1 MKKFFFGTLLLLFFQ
16 FLLFAQSTRVL
27 FIGNSYTQV
36 NDLPQLFLS
45 IASSTGDHVFVD
57 ANMPGGATFQ
67 NHCTNTSATKI
78 QEGGWDFVVLQEQ
91 SQLPAFPISQ
101 VQTDC
106 FPYAAQLNQMI
117 ETYNPCA
124 ETVFYMTWGR
134 KYGDQANAASYPPLG
149 TYEGMDSLLYERYM
163 QMTQDN
169 NAIVAPVGRVWRY
182 LRTNN
187 PTIELYSSDNSHP
200 SLEGSYAAACAIYT
214 TILRKDPTLITNYCG
229 LNQNIAQ
236 IIQNATKTVIFDN
249 QSTWFIGERDLEADF
264 TFSNIDGFHNQTINT
279 NLTTQYHWDF
289 GNEDSSSEENPNYIY
304 STNGEYRVTLK
315 AIDSCNQ
322 ESIII
327 KNINVVL
334 TSIDDFSNRKIKM
347 FPNPTQNVVHLE
359 FENLQDQMV
368 SIDIVDRIGK
378 RINRLQT
385 NGNSF
390 TIDILSL
397 KAGLYFIRLEQ
408 GMRVDMLKLIVQ

>member
-359 FENLQDQMV
+359 FENFQDQMI
-368 SIDIVDRIGK
+368 SIDIIDRIGK

-385 NGNSF
+385 SVNQL
-390 TIDILSL
+390 TINTSSMN
-397 KAGLYFIRLEQ
+397 AGLYFVRVEQ
-408 GMRVDMLKLIVQ
+408 GMKVNMLKLIVQ